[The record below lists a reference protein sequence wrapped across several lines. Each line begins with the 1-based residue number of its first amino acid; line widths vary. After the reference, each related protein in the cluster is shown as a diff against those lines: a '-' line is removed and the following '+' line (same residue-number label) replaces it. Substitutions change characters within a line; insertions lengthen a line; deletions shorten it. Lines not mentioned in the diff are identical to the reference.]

1 MGYGYYLLPD
11 GREAGYTVEA
21 ICDADGCKTEIDRGL
36 SYLCGENPDGWRDPD
51 EPGCGRYYCP
61 WHLGVHDCPNQ
72 GCGIYPCS
80 ECEDGMVE
88 PCVWTKD
95 HDGKHIDGH
104 GYVFTRTE
112 YCREC
117 AG

>member
-21 ICDADGCKTEIDRGL
+21 ICDADGCKTEIDRGFG
-36 SYLCGENPDGWRDPD
+36 YLCGEMPDGHRDPD
-51 EPGCGRYYCP
+51 ESGCGKYHCP
-61 WHLGVHDCPNQ
+61 DHQGDHDCPKQ
-72 GCGIYPCS
+72 ECGAYPCPD
-80 ECEDGMVE
+80 CEEALAD
-88 PCVWTKD
+88 PC
-95 HDGKHIDGH
+95 GLLEGH
-104 GYVFTRTE
+104 TGGHEDVYGRGFTRTE

>member
-61 WHLGVHDCPNQ
+61 WHLDVHDCPNM
-72 GCGIYPCS
+72 GCGAYPCPD
-80 ECEDGMVE
+80 CEDGGAE
-88 PCVWTKD
+88 PCALLREHAGD
-95 HDGKHIDGH
+95 HEDSDGRG
-104 GYVFTRTE
+104 FTITE
-112 YCREC
+112 ESCEE
-117 AG
+117 